1 MTELQLKRLCPY
13 LERQKSGRS
22 VCDVAITGKMNL
34 ELPSQSIRKV
44 SPEAAL
50 VSRMATGDES
60 ALSALYDLYAGQVL
74 GLIMRVLTNRAEA
87 EEILEEVFFQC
98 WREAVR
104 YDGSRGT
111 VPAWLF
117 SIARSRAIDRIRT
130 RQRKDSR
137 TSSIDDAVPAG
148 NIADDRCDPEGDAVK
163 SEYSTIVQAAMSELP
178 AKQREMLELAYFSGL
193 SQTEIA
199 ERTGEPL
206 GTVKTRTRSAMTTLR
221 DKLGPIFGQ

>member
-1 MTELQLKRLCPY
+1 
-13 LERQKSGRS
+13 
-22 VCDVAITGKMNL
+22 MNL

-44 SPEAAL
+44 SSEAVL

-60 ALSALYDLYAGQVL
+60 ALSALYDIYAGQVL
-74 GLIMRVLTNRAEA
+74 GLVMRVLTNRAEA

-98 WREAVR
+98 WREAAR

-130 RQRKDSR
+130 RQRKDSK
-137 TSSIDDAVPAG
+137 TSSIDDASPAG
-148 NIADDRCDPEGDAVK
+148 NIADLRSDPEGDAVK
-163 SEYSTIVQAAMSELP
+163 SEYSSIVQEALSGLP
-178 AKQREMLELAYFSGL
+178 AKQREVLELAYFSGL

>member
-1 MTELQLKRLCPY
+1 M
-13 LERQKSGRS
+13 
-22 VCDVAITGKMNL
+22 
-34 ELPSQSIRKV
+34 
-44 SPEAAL
+44 
-50 VSRMATGDES
+50 SRMATGDES

-98 WREAVR
+98 WREAER

-130 RQRKDSR
+130 RQRKDSK
-137 TSSIDDAVPAG
+137 TMSIDDAAPAG
-148 NIADDRCDPEGDAVK
+148 NIADERTDPEGDAVRG
-163 SEYSTIVQAAMSELP
+163 EYRTMVQAALSDLP
-178 AKQREMLELAYFSGL
+178 AKQREVLELAYFSGL